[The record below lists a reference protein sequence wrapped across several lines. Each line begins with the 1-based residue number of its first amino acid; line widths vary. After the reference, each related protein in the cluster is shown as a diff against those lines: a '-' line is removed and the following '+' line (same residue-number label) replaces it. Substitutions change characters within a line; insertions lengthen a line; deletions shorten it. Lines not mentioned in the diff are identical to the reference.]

1 MKKSQRAKP
10 GEKKGR
16 GKRRVK
22 KNKKLL
28 LLHVG
33 EQFTDWLSNC

>member
-10 GEKKGR
+10 GEQKGR
-16 GKRRVK
+16 GKRRVFSDQ
-22 KNKKLL
+22 KLL

-33 EQFTDWLSNC
+33 EQFID